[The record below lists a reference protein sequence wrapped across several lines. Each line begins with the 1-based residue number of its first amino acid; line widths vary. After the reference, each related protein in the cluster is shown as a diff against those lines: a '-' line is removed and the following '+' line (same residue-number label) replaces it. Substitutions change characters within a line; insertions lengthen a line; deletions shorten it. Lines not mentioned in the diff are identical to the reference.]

1 MADAP
6 DWLSVIGSLKC
17 LFLIPI
23 METFVMK
30 ASFQITNVLHPMKPQ
45 PGWILKLTDPVQL
58 CCCGT
63 VFRGSSLLATV
74 LVSDNGV
81 SPPPHSPWLVLE
93 NSPLHIVP
101 VLIHFT
107 VAGFHFPHTVSRE
120 LCGWDGEER
129 KNEWEGRGKRGSG
142 ENVLEKESEEVRGH

>member
-6 DWLSVIGSLKC
+6 DWLSVIGSLKRP
-17 LFLIPI
+17 FLIPI

-63 VFRGSSLLATV
+63 VFWGSSLLATV

-81 SPPPHSPWLVLE
+81 SPPPTLSLAGLRKQPPAHCSCADTLHCRWF
-93 NSPLHIVP
+93 PLSSHCKQGAVW
-101 VLIHFT
+101 V
-107 VAGFHFPHTVSRE
+107 R
-120 LCGWDGEER
+120 W
-129 KNEWEGRGKRGSG
+129 RGKKEWVGGKGKEG
-142 ENVLEKESEEVRGH
+142 EVEKMS